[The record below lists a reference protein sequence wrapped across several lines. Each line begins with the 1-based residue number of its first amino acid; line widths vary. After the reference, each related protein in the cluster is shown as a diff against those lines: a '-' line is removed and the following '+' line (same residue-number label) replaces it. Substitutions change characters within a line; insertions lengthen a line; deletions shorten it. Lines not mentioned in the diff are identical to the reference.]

1 MDRLCL
7 NCGQILVSSRT
18 DYYFLSDKCTECS
31 VCRSIFHSELRNL
44 AIAHVDCDAFYA
56 SVEKRD
62 NPDLLGKPVI
72 VGGGHRGVVA
82 ACCYVSRISGVRSAM
97 PMFEALR
104 LCPEAVVIKPNI
116 DKYKAIGRQ
125 IQDLMYSITPIVEI
139 VSIDEAF
146 LDLTGTINLHKGFPA
161 QTLIK
166 LRKRIE
172 KEVGIT
178 VSIGLSYA
186 KFLAKIGS
194 DLDKPRGFSIIGRSE
209 ALSFLKGKSVK
220 ILWGVGTILCEK
232 LNKDGIE
239 TVGALRCVDE
249 NLLIERYGKIG
260 KRLHLFSRGIDES
273 IVQSETISKS
283 MSAEQTFPIDLN
295 CREDLE
301 KQLWLLSEKV
311 SKRLKTKGLGCKLV
325 TLKMKQ
331 SNFILVSRSRRR
343 SNSIQMAEE
352 IYDFALRMLD
362 EFIGNQS
369 FRLLGINAKDLVV
382 AADRSAKELLDP
394 IYKNQRN
401 VEIVIDDV
409 RKKFG
414 DNSITKGR
422 GFFKK

>member
-146 LDLTGTINLHKGFPA
+146 LDLTGTPMTG
-161 QTLIK
+161 
-166 LRKRIE
+166 
-172 KEVGIT
+172 
-178 VSIGLSYA
+178 
-186 KFLAKIGS
+186 
-194 DLDKPRGFSIIGRSE
+194 
-209 ALSFLKGKSVK
+209 
-220 ILWGVGTILCEK
+220 
-232 LNKDGIE
+232 
-239 TVGALRCVDE
+239 
-249 NLLIERYGKIG
+249 
-260 KRLHLFSRGIDES
+260 
-273 IVQSETISKS
+273 
-283 MSAEQTFPIDLN
+283 
-295 CREDLE
+295 
-301 KQLWLLSEKV
+301 
-311 SKRLKTKGLGCKLV
+311 KLV
-325 TLKMKQ
+325 KEATMPGKCAAPPAPAIMTA
-331 SNFILVSRSRRR
+331 IL
-343 SNSIQMAEE
+343 
-352 IYDFALRMLD
+352 FL
-362 EFIGNQS
+362 
-369 FRLLGINAKDLVV
+369 
-382 AADRSAKELLDP
+382 
-394 IYKNQRN
+394 
-401 VEIVIDDV
+401 
-409 RKKFG
+409 
-414 DNSITKGR
+414 
-422 GFFKK
+422 